1 MSRNTV
7 FVLFV
12 GAAIGFGTHAI
23 IRPSVLI
30 AAPQSGTKAGG
41 GGSSG
46 GSAQFGVTVAPA
58 DDTGRVNGVFIV
70 DQLQGHVAGGVLDN
84 RTGKYRH
91 RYFRR
96 INADFGI
103 PDSGPTPV
111 YTVIASRA
119 DINLRNGLGK
129 GVLHIAEKHTGR
141 VIAYAF
147 AFPNNANPNTPLPL
161 FPLDTMQFS
170 ER

>member
-7 FVLFV
+7 FTLFV
-12 GAAIGFGTHAI
+12 GAAIGFTVHAI
-23 IRPSVLI
+23 VGPSTLS
-30 AAPQSGTKAGG
+30 AAPQSGTKSGG
-41 GGSSG
+41 GGG
-46 GSAQFGVTVAPA
+46 GSAQFGVTIAPA
-58 DDTGRVNGVFIV
+58 DDTGRVNGLFVV
-70 DQLQGHVAGGVLDN
+70 DQLQGHITGGVLDN

-91 RYFRR
+91 RYYRR

-129 GVLHIAEKHTGR
+129 GVLHVAEKHTGK
-141 VIAYAF
+141 VVAYAF
-147 AFPNNANPNTPLPL
+147 AFPNNANPSTPLPL
-161 FPLDTMQFS
+161 FPLDTMQFA